1 MTKAMWTAALAA
13 GLLVGCGDKD
23 DAGDSGGT
31 ADGGGDVAEG
41 EVLYASMCAGCHG
54 ASGEG
59 VSGTAPSMIERVPG
73 LSEEQV
79 TETILSGFGGMP
91 PISASQQEAADI
103 AAFVVVSGG
112 PRAPGD
118 NHQKSATRSA
128 APAR

>member
-1 MTKAMWTAALAA
+1 MTKSMWTVALAA

-31 ADGGGDVAEG
+31 AAGGGDVAEG

-79 TETILSGFGGMP
+79 TEIILSGFGGMP
-91 PISASQQEAADI
+91 PISASQQEAEDI
-103 AAFVVVSGG
+103 AAFVVVSWG
-112 PRAPGD
+112 
-118 NHQKSATRSA
+118 T
-128 APAR
+128 